1 MCRCLI
7 SLFADLVDLNR
18 LQILNVL
25 KLYTDIG
32 EKMYT
37 MYSLISLLNF
47 RQEMLLAAC
56 IVGSEYIV
64 VSALCRYICFRYI
77 NVLHLPDFS

>member
-1 MCRCLI
+1 M
-7 SLFADLVDLNR
+7 DLNS
-18 LQILNVL
+18 LQILDVL
-25 KLYTDIG
+25 KLNTDIG

-37 MYSLISLLNF
+37 MYSLISFLNF
-47 RQEMLLAAC
+47 RQEMRLATC
-56 IVGSEYIV
+56 LVGSEYIV